1 MERESKAK
9 TYLIKILIGGIAVTI
24 AEFLL
29 PGIQLDSVM
38 TGFILAAVIILIN
51 LTVKPL
57 FVLLT
62 LPITVLTLGLFLLVI
77 NALVILACDWL
88 IPGFSVDGF
97 WWALL
102 FALVLS
108 ILNGLFGNSLDSAQ
122 Q

>member
-1 MERESKAK
+1 MQMQSKAS
-9 TYLIKILIGGIAVTI
+9 TYLVKILLGGISVII

-29 PGIQLDSVM
+29 PGIHLDGVV

-51 LTVKPL
+51 MSLKPL
-57 FVLLT
+57 FIILTLLLT
-62 LPITVLTLGLFLLVI
+62 VITFGLFLLVV

-88 IPGFSVDGF
+88 IEGFVVDGF

-108 ILNGLFGNSLDSAQ
+108 ILNSLFGNSLDPVDQ
-122 Q
+122 